1 MTGKNYN
8 LKPDYRGCYT
18 FTLKPMKFN
27 HEGQLAYDALGG
39 SLDPKQLVE
48 RPDAPGVLF
57 NTEYDGIVFSIYQR
71 IEPVT
76 SEDGRT
82 YVGIALEQDGTY
94 TLYEDIEELWKRSDR
109 LNRGK
114 MLGGDSTDP
123 DAVFFRQVN
132 SSIRKHNTLRAAG
145 MCRWLDLPIVD
156 RKAYE
161 NYVKI
166 ENPILVK
173 TDFDDSKQEAKIAEA
188 LGGMADHA
196 KVLESITLDGKMHT
210 EKPNTEV
217 STEKPSTEKPSTEV
231 STEQV
236 STEKPST
243 EVSTEKPSTK
253 VSTEKPS
260 TEVSTEKPST
270 EVSTEVSTEKPSTD
284 KPSTEVSTKTIVE
297 KLFDLFL
304 TDLDIHF
311 KNKKLSTRVIAK
323 HLNCSQ
329 KGVDKYL
336 ETEYKLMIA
345 KHNAKLKNK

>member
-231 STEQV
+231 STEKPSTKV

-243 EVSTEKPSTK
+243 E

>member
-1 MTGKNYN
+1 MTGKNYK

-18 FTLKPMKFN
+18 FTLKPMQFN

-57 NTEYDGIVFSIYQR
+57 NTEYDGVVFSIYQR
-71 IEPVT
+71 IEPIT

-123 DAVFFRQVN
+123 DAVFFKQVN
-132 SSIRKHNTLRAAG
+132 SSIRKHNTLRKAG
-145 MCRWLDLPIVD
+145 LCRWLDLPIVD

-161 NYVKI
+161 NYLKI
-166 ENPILVK
+166 ENPIPVK

-188 LGGMADHA
+188 LGGVADHA
-196 KVLESITLDGKMHT
+196 KVLESVTLDVKPHTEPHTEPHTQKPHTEQHTQKPHTEPHT
-210 EKPNTEV
+210 EKI
-217 STEKPSTEKPSTEV
+217 
-231 STEQV
+231 
-236 STEKPST
+236 
-243 EVSTEKPSTK
+243 
-253 VSTEKPS
+253 
-260 TEVSTEKPST
+260 
-270 EVSTEVSTEKPSTD
+270 
-284 KPSTEVSTKTIVE
+284 KTVAE

-311 KNKKLSTRVIAK
+311 KNKKISTRVLGK
-323 HLNCSQ
+323 HF
-329 KGVDKYL
+329 GVSENTIQKYL
-336 ETEYKLMIA
+336 ETEYKQMIA